1 MSYGRGDEAD
11 QANLEIEN
19 HLQTAL
25 AKHKVNTN
33 VMQCKDGDTVVCCE
47 CGVVIP
53 EARLEAIPHANLCID
68 CATLLEN

>member
-19 HLQTAL
+19 HLQTTL

-33 VMQCKDGDTVVCCE
+33 VMQYKDGDTVVCCE
-47 CGVVIP
+47 CGAVIP
-53 EARLEAIPHANLCID
+53 RRDLRQFFMLTSVLTARHY
-68 CATLLEN
+68 